1 MHIGNAVVSSARVQ
15 LEPESSKCLL
25 NIVADLKIT
34 DFCIR

>member
-25 NIVADLKIT
+25 NIIAVLKIT